1 MSPFLIRSSTLY
13 HLITSTM
20 ALLPWLSSTEIL
32 FSIPCLLLLLFYYR
46 HYFSK
51 FRNSTIPIYFPVVGM
66 IPGLLLNL
74 RNFHGWATRILH
86 ESRCNFLF
94 SGLDMNIFLTCDPS
108 NIQHI
113 FTSNFQNYPKGE
125 EFFEI
130 FDILGDGI
138 FNSDAEKWLSQRIK
152 AQHLMSHARFRS
164 YVAKSIKEKTENA
177 LLPLLVH
184 AEKNGQDIDLQDIFL
199 RLTFDST
206 TTLVFGLDPGCLS
219 IDLPTI
225 PFAQAMDDAMGVL
238 FIRHALP
245 PFFWKILRKLNIRSE
260 KKLANAWKV
269 IDHFIEETIERRR
282 EEKKEETECDAFPDL
297 LSSYID
303 DNETGKINK
312 YLRDTTVNLM
322 LAGRDTT
329 GSGLSW
335 FFWLLTQNPD
345 VERKVLDELK
355 SIPHTLTSDGLAIF
369 NSDDLAKLT
378 YLHAALCESLRLF
391 PPVPFEHKGALKPDM
406 LPSGHIANPGVKIL
420 ISTYS
425 MGRMEDVWGKDCTEF
440 KPERWINEKG
450 KSKYEPSYKFLS
462 FNSGPRT
469 CLGKDVAF
477 TQMKAVAAALVYNFC
492 FEVIKG
498 HVVEPKLSIILHMAN
513 GLMVKVKK
521 RDLATV

>member
-1 MSPFLIRSSTLY
+1 
-13 HLITSTM
+13 
-20 ALLPWLSSTEIL
+20 
-32 FSIPCLLLLLFYYR
+32 
-46 HYFSK
+46 
-51 FRNSTIPIYFPVVGM
+51 
-66 IPGLLLNL
+66 
-74 RNFHGWATRILH
+74 
-86 ESRCNFLF
+86 
-94 SGLDMNIFLTCDPS
+94 
-108 NIQHI
+108 
-113 FTSNFQNYPKGE
+113 
-125 EFFEI
+125 
-130 FDILGDGI
+130 
-138 FNSDAEKWLSQRIK
+138 
-152 AQHLMSHARFRS
+152 MSHARFRA
-164 YVAKSIKEKTENA
+164 YVAKSIKEKTENT
-177 LLPLLVH
+177 LLPFLVH
-184 AEKNGQDIDLQDIFL
+184 AEANGQEIDLQDVFL

-206 TTLVFGLDPGCLS
+206 TKLVFGLDPGCLS

-225 PFAQAMDDAMGVL
+225 PFAQAMDDAMGVM
-238 FIRHALP
+238 FIRHTLP
-245 PFFWKILRKLNIRSE
+245 AFVWKILRKLKVGSE

-282 EEKKEETECDAFPDL
+282 GEKKEETDMERDALPDL

-329 GSGLSW
+329 GSGLAW

-355 SIPHTLTSDGLAIF
+355 SIPHTLTSDGLAVF
-369 NSDDLAKLT
+369 DSDDLAKLT
-378 YLHAALCESLRLF
+378 YLHAALCDSLRLF
-391 PPVPFEHKGALKPDM
+391 PPVPFEHKGVLKSDM
-406 LPSGHIANPGVKIL
+406 LPSGHIVNPRVKIL

-450 KSKYEPSYKFLS
+450 KVKYEPSYRFLS

-498 HVVEPKLSIILHMAN
+498 HVIEPKLSIILHMAN